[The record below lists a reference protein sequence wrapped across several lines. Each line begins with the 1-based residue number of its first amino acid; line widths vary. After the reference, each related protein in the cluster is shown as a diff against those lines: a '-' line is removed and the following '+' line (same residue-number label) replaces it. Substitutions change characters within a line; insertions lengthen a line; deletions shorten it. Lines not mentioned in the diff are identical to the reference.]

1 MENMLTN
8 LQENGKKVLTAALD
22 FANTTAESLCSVAGQ
37 TVKSAAAKG
46 KEFYEDNIG
55 ALIHGHHQQRPQQ
68 KFNKNFGHSGSH
80 CKNCCTFVTEFAKMG
95 CGSAWL
101 TSMALLSLCTIV
113 ED

>member
-46 KEFYEDNIG
+46 KEFYEDNKTLVLAVAG
-55 ALIHGHHQQRPQQ
+55 AVAAVAAVCVVL
-68 KFNKNFGHSGSH
+68 KLL
-80 CKNCCTFVTEFAKMG
+80 
-95 CGSAWL
+95 CGRKKK
-101 TSMALLSLCTIV
+101 
-113 ED
+113 